1 MYPFAGVPFIFKN
14 MWVEEL
20 NLENI
25 KCFDKLKL
33 PCGDKNGAFKWI
45 TLLGEN
51 GVGKSTIL
59 QALGLL
65 LAGPDGANQLLTK
78 PLGWL
83 RDEKNEGKI
92 SARIHKEE
100 NDPGVYGDKKQRAVF
115 NFTYFITGT
124 EKITIRSKI
133 YTEPAIVPNSDKTLS
148 WLRQNAFQAK
158 GKGWFASGYGA
169 FRRLTKRNQVIVPSL
184 QSPERF
190 TGFLAQFNEDEP
202 LAAFEQWFVHLDYRM
217 AKREDALAKKQQE
230 LGVAAINRV
239 LPEGNKFDSVRTD
252 GKILFDVNGQKVAT
266 LNLSDGYRSV
276 LALAGDLIWRLF
288 MAFPESDDP
297 MQEHG
302 TVLIDELDIHLHPVW
317 QRQIPGMLRK
327 LFPNL
332 QFIVST
338 HSPFIAS
345 GSGDDAVTY
354 RLNRTAGQIELTKI
368 QNMAFLSVEKV
379 LQSEAFEVVSLFS
392 KETQMRIDRY
402 YTLRK
407 KNKRTPLEDN
417 QLMMDMPIVQ
427 QAIGLEA
434 PKSDLENKMDQYLN
448 KMLK

>member
-1 MYPFAGVPFIFKN
+1 

-25 KCFDKLKL
+25 KCFENLSL
-33 PCGDKNGAFKWI
+33 RCGDKNGGFPWI

-51 GVGKSTIL
+51 GVGKSTML

-78 PLGWL
+78 PVGWL
-83 RDEKNEGKI
+83 RNEDRSGKI
-92 SARIHKEE
+92 SAKIHKADV
-100 NDPGVYGDKKQRAVF
+100 DPGEHGETKKRTVF

-124 EKITIRSKI
+124 ERIQIRGKT
-133 YTEPAIVPNSDKTLS
+133 YTEPAIVPNSDRTLS

-169 FRRLTKRNQVIVPSL
+169 FRRLTKRSQVIVPSL
-184 QSPERF
+184 QTPERF
-190 TGFLAQFNEDEP
+190 TAFLAQFNEDEP

-217 AKREDALAKKQQE
+217 AKSDPLAEKQQT
-230 LGVAAINRV
+230 LGIQAINRV
-239 LPEGNKFDSVRTD
+239 LPKGASFDSVQTD

-288 MAFPESDDP
+288 MAFPDTDDP
-297 MQEHG
+297 MREGG

-317 QRQIPGMLRK
+317 QRQIPGKLRE
-327 LFPNL
+327 LFPNI

-345 GSGDDAVTY
+345 GSGPDAVTY
-354 RLNRTAGQIELTKI
+354 RLNRVHNKIEISRVDDL
-368 QNMAFLSVEKV
+368 AFLSVDKV
-379 LQSEAFEVVSLFS
+379 LQSDAFQVVSLHS
-392 KETQMRIDRY
+392 EQAQEKIERY
-402 YTLRK
+402 YTLR
-407 KNKRTPLEDN
+407 NKSNRTPHEESEL
-417 QLMMDMPIVQ
+417 QMILPIME
-427 QAIGLEA
+427 QAVGLDA
-434 PKSDLENKMDQYLN
+434 PKSALENKVDAYLA
-448 KMLK
+448 KMLT

>member
-1 MYPFAGVPFIFKN
+1 

-20 NLENI
+20 YLENI
-25 KCFDKLKL
+25 KCFDRLRL

-51 GVGKSTIL
+51 GVGKSTVL

-65 LAGPDGANQLLTK
+65 LAGPEGANQLLTK

-83 RDEKNEGKI
+83 RDESRQGKL
-92 SARIHKEE
+92 SAKIHQAK
-100 NDPGVYGDKKQRAVF
+100 NDPGKYGTTKIRSVF

-124 EKITIRSKI
+124 ERIQIRSKSF
-133 YTEPAIVPNSDKTLS
+133 TEPAIVPNSDRTLS
-148 WLRQNAFQAK
+148 WLRQNAFPSK

-169 FRRLTKRNQVIVPSL
+169 FRRLTKRNQVVVPSL
-184 QSPERF
+184 QTPERY
-190 TGFLAQFNEDEP
+190 TGFLAQFDEDQP
-202 LAAFEQWFVHLDYRM
+202 LAAFEQWFVHLDYRI
-217 AKREDALAKKQQE
+217 AKTKEELAQRQQE
-230 LGVAAINRV
+230 LGIAAINKV
-239 LPEGNKFDSVRTD
+239 LPEGAEFDSVRQD
-252 GKILFDVNGQKVAT
+252 GRILFNVNGQKVAT

-276 LALAGDLIWRLF
+276 LALSGDLIWRLF

-297 MQEHG
+297 MKEQG

-317 QRQIPGMLRK
+317 QRQIPAMLRS

-338 HSPFIAS
+338 HSPFIAA
-345 GSGDDAVTY
+345 GSGEDAITY
-354 RLNRTAGQIELTKI
+354 RLNWNADKQVQLTKI
-368 QNMAFLSVEKV
+368 QNLAFMSVEKV

-392 KETQMRIDRY
+392 KETQVRIDRY

-407 KNKRTPLEDN
+407 KLQRTPHEERQLE
-417 QLMMDMPIVQ
+417 MDMPIVR
-427 QAIGLEA
+427 QAVGLET
-434 PKSDLENKMDQYLN
+434 PKSELEIKMDKYLQ
-448 KMLK
+448 KMMK